1 VEHTDMTPDS
11 VIAIGQEALKMTALL
26 SAPVLLAVLVTGVLI
41 SLFQAVTQ
49 INEMTLSFI
58 PKLIV
63 LALVLAVAGTWMI
76 DLIANYTIELFERIP
91 SLIG

>member
-1 VEHTDMTPDS
+1 MTPDS

>member
-1 VEHTDMTPDS
+1 MTPDS

-26 SAPVLLAVLVTGVLI
+26 SAPVLLSVLVTGVLI

-76 DLIANYTIELFERIP
+76 DLIANYTIGLFERIP

>member
-1 VEHTDMTPDS
+1 MTPDS
-11 VIAIGQEALKMTALL
+11 VIAIGQEALKITALL

-76 DLIANYTIELFERIP
+76 DLIVNYTIQLFDRIP

>member
-1 VEHTDMTPDS
+1 MTPDS
-11 VIAIGQEALKMTALL
+11 VIAVGQEAMKMTTLL

-76 DLIANYTIELFERIP
+76 DLIVDFTIRLFESIP

>member
-1 VEHTDMTPDS
+1 MTPDS

-26 SAPVLLAVLVTGVLI
+26 SAPVLLAILVTGVLI

-76 DLIANYTIELFERIP
+76 DLITDFTLELFERIP

>member
-1 VEHTDMTPDS
+1 MTPDS
-11 VIAIGQEALKMTALL
+11 VIAIGQEAMKMTTLL
-26 SAPVLLAVLVTGVLI
+26 SAPVLGAVLVTGVLI

-63 LALVLAVAGTWMI
+63 LALVLAVAGAWMI
-76 DLIANYTIELFERIP
+76 DLMVDFTIRLFERIP

>member
-1 VEHTDMTPDS
+1 MTPDS

-63 LALVLAVAGTWMI
+63 LALVLAIAGTWMI
-76 DLIANYTIELFERIP
+76 DLITDFTIRLFERIP

>member
-1 VEHTDMTPDS
+1 MTPDS
-11 VIAIGQEALKMTALL
+11 VIAIGQEAMKMTTLL

-63 LALVLAVAGTWMI
+63 LALVLAVAGAWMI
-76 DLIANYTIELFERIP
+76 DLIVDFTIRLFERIP
-91 SLIG
+91 FLIG

>member
-1 VEHTDMTPDS
+1 MTPDA
-11 VIAIGQEALKMTALL
+11 VIALGQEALKMTALL

-76 DLIANYTIELFERIP
+76 DLIADFTIRLFERIP
-91 SLIG
+91 SLIS

>member
-1 VEHTDMTPDS
+1 MTPDS
-11 VIAIGQEALKMTALL
+11 VIAIGQEALKITALL

-58 PKLIV
+58 PKLVV

-76 DLIANYTIELFERIP
+76 DLITDFTIRLFERIP

>member
-1 VEHTDMTPDS
+1 MTPDS
-11 VIAIGQEALKMTALL
+11 VIAIGQEAMKMTTLL
-26 SAPVLLAVLVTGVLI
+26 SAPVLGVVLVTGVLI

-63 LALVLAVAGTWMI
+63 LALVLAVAGAWMI
-76 DLIANYTIELFERIP
+76 DLMVDFTIRLFERIP

>member
-1 VEHTDMTPDS
+1 MTPDT
-11 VIAIGQEALKMTALL
+11 VIAIGQETLKMTALL
-26 SAPVLLAVLVTGVLI
+26 SAPVLLAVLVTGVVI

-76 DLIANYTIELFERIP
+76 DLMVDFTTRLFDRIP

>member
-1 VEHTDMTPDS
+1 MTPDS
-11 VIAIGQEALKMTALL
+11 VIAIGQEALKVTALL
-26 SAPVLLAVLVTGVLI
+26 SAPVLGAVLVTGVLI
-41 SLFQAVTQ
+41 SLFQAITQ

-76 DLIANYTIELFERIP
+76 DLITNYTIQLFDRIP

>member
-1 VEHTDMTPDS
+1 
-11 VIAIGQEALKMTALL
+11 
-26 SAPVLLAVLVTGVLI
+26 VLVTGVLI

-58 PKLIV
+58 PKLVV

-76 DLIANYTIELFERIP
+76 DLITDFTIRLFERIP

>member
-1 VEHTDMTPDS
+1 MTPDA
-11 VIAIGQEALKMTALL
+11 VIAIGQEALKITALL
-26 SAPVLLAVLVTGVLI
+26 SAPVLLAVLVTGVVI

-76 DLIANYTIELFERIP
+76 DLIADFTIRLFERIP
-91 SLIG
+91 SLIS

>member
-1 VEHTDMTPDS
+1 MTPDS
-11 VIAIGQEALKMTALL
+11 VIAIGQEAMKMTTLL
-26 SAPVLLAVLVTGVLI
+26 SAPVLVAVLVTGVLI

-63 LALVLAVAGTWMI
+63 LALVLAVAGAWMI
-76 DLIANYTIELFERIP
+76 DLIVDFTIRLFERIP

>member
-1 VEHTDMTPDS
+1 MTPDS
-11 VIAIGQEALKMTALL
+11 VIAIGQEAMKMTTLL
-26 SAPVLLAVLVTGVLI
+26 SAPVLGAVLVTGVLI

-63 LALVLAVAGTWMI
+63 LALVLAVAGAWMI
-76 DLIANYTIELFERIP
+76 DLIVDFTIRLFERIP